1 MSYEKIISKA
11 EELGCKYEL
20 NTPMKNYVTMKVG
33 GNADSLVKVNS
44 SDSIKQLVSLAK
56 SEDVPYFVVGNGS
69 NIIVNDNGIKGV
81 VILIHNDFASVTCDD
96 EYIECDAGLPLSK
109 LCKVALDNSLTGLE
123 FAWGIPGSVGGAVY
137 MNAGAYGGEI
147 CQVICECEYLDSDL
161 EIKTVKVE
169 DMDLS
174 YRHSM
179 FTDTDKIILKAKFKL
194 SKGNKEEIEALMNK
208 NMTARKTKQPLEYP
222 SSGSTFKRPEGSYAS
237 KLIEECGLK
246 GLTVGGA
253 QVSEKHSGFVINIG
267 DATCEDLVNLIAL
280 IRQIVYDKTG
290 FILEEEVKFL

>member
-1 MSYEKIISKA
+1 
-11 EELGCKYEL
+11 
-20 NTPMKNYVTMKVG
+20 
-33 GNADSLVKVNS
+33 
-44 SDSIKQLVSLAK
+44 
-56 SEDVPYFVVGNGS
+56 
-69 NIIVNDNGIKGV
+69 
-81 VILIHNDFASVTCDD
+81 
-96 EYIECDAGLPLSK
+96 
-109 LCKVALDNSLTGLE
+109 
-123 FAWGIPGSVGGAVY
+123 
-137 MNAGAYGGEI
+137 
-147 CQVICECEYLDSDL
+147 
-161 EIKTVKVE
+161 
-169 DMDLS
+169 MDLS